1 MGILRKLASQSAIYG
16 LSSVV
21 PRLLNY
27 FLVSLHSRVFN
38 EGEYGVITE
47 LYAYVAVLLILLTF
61 GLETGFFRFAGKKES
76 PATGDRVFSTI
87 FYFLGATSLSFFGLA
102 TA

>member
-1 MGILRKLASQSAIYG
+1 MGVLRKLASQSAIYG

-27 FLVSLHSRVFN
+27 FLVVLHSRIFT
-38 EGEYGVITE
+38 ESEYGVITE

-61 GLETGFFRFAGKKES
+61 GLETGLIEDMEFAKNVVVLVS
-76 PATGDRVFSTI
+76 
-87 FYFLGATSLSFFGLA
+87 
-102 TA
+102 